1 MSGGLRAQLRANG
14 GWPVENA
21 VLTVTDLNGRQVA
34 RQVTDAKGAVATEP
48 LPPGVYTA
56 VITAPGY
63 NPMARTVQVGS
74 DGAGLLGDISLAPVA
89 EAVELPPAGPWTIDP
104 VHSSVVATARHM
116 GIASI
121 KVRFPDVGGRIEIAR
136 PVERSTVQAEIKAG
150 SIETGIKMRD
160 DHLRSAEFLDVDV
173 HPVIGFRSTG
183 LSQRGTDT
191 WTLAGDLTLH
201 GEVRPVE
208 LALRYN
214 GHGPDPWGGV
224 RVAFHA
230 ETQLHRNDFS
240 INYSAMVRA
249 GVAAIGTTVKV
260 ELDIE
265 AVQGESLPQF

>member
-89 EAVELPPAGPWTIDP
+89 EAVALPPAGPWMIDP

-121 KVRFPDVGGRIEIAR
+121 KVRFPDVVGRIEIGR
-136 PVERSTVQAEIKAG
+136 PVERSTVQAEIKAA
-150 SIETGIKMRD
+150 SIESGIKMRD
-160 DHLRSAEFLDVDV
+160 DHLRSAEFLDVDA

-191 WTLAGDLTLH
+191 WVLTGDLTLH
-201 GEVRPVE
+201 GEHRPVE
-208 LALRYN
+208 LDLRYN

-224 RVAFHA
+224 RASFHA

-249 GVAAIGTTVKV
+249 GVAVIGTTVKV